1 MSASD
6 IYSNKKRSEIMSNI
20 GSANTAPEIA
30 LRKELHRMGFRFRLN
45 SRNLLGKPD
54 IVLSK
59 YQTVI
64 FVHGCFWHGHSNC
77 KKAAL
82 PKTNQLFWKRK
93 LLANKDRDKRVISI
107 LKKSGWKVFVAWE
120 CSIKSD
126 AKKIAMNLRKEI
138 QS

>member
-20 GSANTAPEIA
+20 GSANTAPEVA

-45 SRNLLGKPD
+45 SRNLPGKPD
-54 IVLSK
+54 IVLPK
-59 YQTVI
+59 YQTAI
-64 FVHGCFWHGHSNC
+64 FVHGCFWHGHYNC

-107 LKKSGWKVFVAWE
+107 LKKSGWKVLVAWE
-120 CSIKSD
+120 CKIKSD
-126 AKKIAMNLRKEI
+126 VSKIAKDLRKEI
-138 QS
+138 NS